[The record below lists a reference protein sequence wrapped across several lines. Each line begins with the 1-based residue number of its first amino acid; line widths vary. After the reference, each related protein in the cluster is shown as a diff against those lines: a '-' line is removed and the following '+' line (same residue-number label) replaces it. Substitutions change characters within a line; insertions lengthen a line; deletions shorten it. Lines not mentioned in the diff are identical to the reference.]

1 MSNHFN
7 LLVILSALI
16 SRVFTYIV
24 KYGACERVK
33 YFFFLFGSFV
43 LLSIVA
49 GWIMYP
55 FPF

>member
-16 SRVFTYIV
+16 SLVFTFII
-24 KYGACERVK
+24 KYGARERVK
-33 YFFFLFGSFV
+33 YFFFLFASFV
-43 LLSIVA
+43 LFSIVA
-49 GWIMYP
+49 AWVMYP

>member
-16 SRVFTYIV
+16 SLVFTFII
-24 KYGACERVK
+24 KYGARERVK
-33 YFFFLFGSFV
+33 YFFFLFASFV
-43 LLSIVA
+43 LFSIVA

>member
-16 SRVFTYIV
+16 SVVFTFII
-24 KYGACERVK
+24 KYGARERVK

-43 LLSIVA
+43 LLSLVA